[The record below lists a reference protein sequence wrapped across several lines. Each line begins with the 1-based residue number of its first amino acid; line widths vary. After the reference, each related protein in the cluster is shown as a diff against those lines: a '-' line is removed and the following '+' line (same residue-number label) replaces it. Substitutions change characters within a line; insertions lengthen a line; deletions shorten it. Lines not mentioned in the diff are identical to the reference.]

1 MPMSESSRFW
11 IPFSILIS
19 VSVGLAAINLN
30 ENLRTTLREHLLPNR
45 REVLAKAQGDL
56 VGDGRAFTVLK
67 VKTREALVVEVFENN
82 PTTGD
87 SLFRTRAILPEKRE
101 GLFTYKGH
109 TTNLLLLDVDNDKAQ
124 EIIVPSFDENLVP
137 RVHIFKFNDGTNSL
151 ELLNP
156 DSVKL

>member
-1 MPMSESSRFW
+1 MSESSRFW

-56 VGDGRAFTVLK
+56 VGDGRTFTVLK

-82 PTTGD
+82 LTTGD

-101 GLFTYKGH
+101 GLFTYKGR